1 MNKLSL
7 KDDDIHANIVNK
19 VKGQA
24 PNADLVNKLS
34 LKDQDG
40 VHENIVHNVNQV
52 NVKDVPSSQE
62 DDHLYTEEAIDYFLK
77 LAKEEVNVQDVP
89 SLASMEQMN
98 RSSQVII
105 FFKGHSM
112 VTFHILNF
120 LTFSTFS
127 HNLSLMVLVPLLY
140 LQYLHEHHHHSMIIC
155 SQNLHLKVL
164 LLFH

>member
-1 MNKLSL
+1 MCQTLTQVKEGFSASDNQQSISFSEKGQAPSNADFVNKLSL
-7 KDDDIHANIVNK
+7 KDDYIHANIVNK

-98 RSSQVII
+98 RRSQVIR

-112 VTFHILNF
+112 VKDNET
-120 LTFSTFS
+120 
-127 HNLSLMVLVPLLY
+127 
-140 LQYLHEHHHHSMIIC
+140 
-155 SQNLHLKVL
+155 
-164 LLFH
+164 